1 MAGGDV
7 SWMAT
12 GGVVAATQRR
22 HRLRTEAVDLEIASV
37 DLWGRND
44 DGVSWGG
51 TKESLSVRRIVSTEG
66 RVCGLSLPDRVCGV
80 LSLSNKGCVLSL
92 PDRVWLSV
100 SPENG
105 MALPI
110 ECGCQSIHRMEWF
123 SQ

>member
-37 DLWGRND
+37 DLWGRYD

-80 LSLSNKGCVLSL
+80 LSLSNKGACIVFA
-92 PDRVWLSV
+92 R
-100 SPENG
+100 
-105 MALPI
+105 
-110 ECGCQSIHRMEWF
+110 
-123 SQ
+123 